1 MTVRNRPFGALGIL
15 LIATLASTAG
25 AKGKED
31 ETKPGGVVAADKRAD
46 PAKPAQP
53 ATAGKPAQPAAPASA
68 AQKAPGHADH
78 GKDKGKDAKGQP
90 AGNPPPHA
98 RSQGDHPEK
107 TDEHEGEKKGHEG
120 KAHEGHAGKGHEGH
134 EGKGHGKDDPG
145 APGVEGGHRHGR
157 GKHFGSAVRNLRD
170 RFKEGKLSKDELKA
184 QLEALNDDRKQRRER
199 HREQLKER
207 WGQRLAAPAAAAELR
222 HHSRRMAHLNR
233 MLLVTETEK
242 KGADKDKLVAR
253 IEKLT
258 ELENQRHERKMNQI
272 EAPVAAQ

>member
-31 ETKPGGVVAADKRAD
+31 ETKPGGAVAAEKRAD

-53 ATAGKPAQPAAPASA
+53 ATAGKPAQPAEPASA
-68 AQKAPGHADH
+68 AQKAPGQAE
-78 GKDKGKDAKGQP
+78 GKDKGKDAKGEP
-90 AGNPPPHA
+90 AGNSPPHA
-98 RSQGDHPEK
+98 RSQEGHPEK
-107 TDEHEGEKKGHEG
+107 GNKHEGEKKGHDG
-120 KAHEGHAGKGHEGH
+120 KGHEGHEGKGLEGH
-134 EGKGHGKDDPG
+134 EGKGHGKDDPD
-145 APGVEGGHRHGR
+145 APGGKAGHGH
-157 GKHFGSAVRNLRD
+157 GKHFGSAVRDLRD

-184 QLEALNDDRKQRRER
+184 QLKALNDDRKQRRER
-199 HREQLKER
+199 HRKQLEER

-233 MLLVTETEK
+233 MLLVAETEK

-258 ELENQRHERKMNQI
+258 ELETQRHERKMNQI